1 MSREQEISA
10 AHTAGAICWIETV
23 VVPPTFADMH
33 TVEELVT
40 AAKELTPGQ
49 REELCEQIAGSLD
62 VPLSVEEVAW
72 AEVAERRAEELR
84 SGKVAG
90 VPAEESLAKARRRLG
105 L

>member
-1 MSREQEISA
+1 MSRALEISA
-10 AHTAGAICWIETV
+10 AQTAGAICWIETV
-23 VVPPTFADMH
+23 VVLPTFAVMH

-62 VPLSVEEVAW
+62 MPLSVEEVAW
-72 AEVAERRAEELR
+72 ADVAERRAEELR

-90 VPAEESLAKARRRLG
+90 VPVEESLAKARRRLG